1 MPTLQE
7 SGGVAAVGAAITF
20 IIGFALYIVLLVP
33 AGYGSLEIDAVK
45 HAAFLV
51 EHRNTMYAWNL
62 IIYVLF
68 GMLLVIVTLA
78 LHERLKEDAAGLMRT
93 ATAFGLIW
101 CTLVIASGM
110 VANIGASVV
119 VELFAKEPALAATVW
134 WSLMI
139 LVNGLGGGNEI
150 VGGVWLLLVSLSILR
165 STALPR
171 VLGYLGVVVGVAGI
185 VTVIPLLQEAGSVF
199 GLGLILWFAWVGMR
213 LLRPTKGAS

>member
-33 AGYGSLEIDAVK
+33 AGYGSLEIDAVG

-51 EHRNTMYAWNL
+51 EHRNTMYAGIDPL
-62 IIYVLF
+62 DVLF

-78 LHERLKEDAAGLMRT
+78 LHAIQGGRRWVDANGNRLRAH
-93 ATAFGLIW
+93 
-101 CTLVIASGM
+101 LVHSGHRQRHGRDL
-110 VANIGASVV
+110 GASVV